1 MDPIVL
7 FERATTRAADD
18 VGGVRPRQLAD
29 PTPCIRWTV
38 PDLVE
43 PMVGSADYLLGA
55 TEAVV
60 IARSAPATV
69 DDDATPQDRLLA
81 AMGRQP

>member
-1 MDPIVL
+1 VSIAL
-7 FERATTRAADD
+7 WLRRRR
-18 VGGVRPRQLAD
+18 GGRRPTQQLAD
-29 PTPCIRWTV
+29 PTPCTRWTV
-38 PDLVE
+38 QDLVKSL
-43 PMVGSADYLLGA
+43 VGSTDYLLGA

-69 DDDATPQDRLLA
+69 NDDATPQDRLLA